1 MGLHRKSG
9 KKEAR
14 LDTNR
19 HLSTF
24 SIDRDMLWWCKSQC
38 VKMVSRLETH
48 KPNIR
53 VQIYRKH
60 NLVDLIEKI
69 GNSAVNVSPQVSVDQ
84 L

>member
-1 MGLHRKSG
+1 M
-9 KKEAR
+9 
-14 LDTNR
+14 
-19 HLSTF
+19 
-24 SIDRDMLWWCKSQC
+24 
-38 VKMVSRLETH
+38 KMVSRLETH